1 MLESSANRKKKFDPS
16 LKGRGRKP
24 DFAVSI
30 SVKNKKENV
39 LVTEVKSPKYHG
51 KKLPDLIKLGNEMKD
66 SLDKMVDDGIF
77 TEDVVVCGILVQG

>member
-1 MLESSANRKKKFDPS
+1 M
-16 LKGRGRKP
+16 
-24 DFAVSI
+24 
-30 SVKNKKENV
+30 
-39 LVTEVKSPKYHG
+39 VTEVKSPKYHG